1 MGPYLA
7 LGPLATPAAGG
18 PLVVVIPVSTPHYC
32 CETESIGVYAVAGCR
47 GLEKEARNWTCADID
62 PLAPFCLSQAALAA
76 GDSARVAK
84 DVYCG
89 TGGGMNEAV
98 CECSSD
104 VAPAPPTPAPRP
116 GFWASPAHKV
126 SLFYVPLHY
135 ILCESCSQFHSR
147 DKSLFY
153 FSKEEEKMTKKRCR
167 LAHFEAKEL
176 VEVPKEL
183 VVVHALASTLEAAL
197 RVRVVVPVAQSA
209 AEDRWRNIVH
219 GPWRVVL
226 RVDLRQHVGDEDVV
240 RETAHGVLLAP
251 TQRREML
258 LGRESREGGGST
270 RG

>member
-1 MGPYLA
+1 
-7 LGPLATPAAGG
+7 
-18 PLVVVIPVSTPHYC
+18 
-32 CETESIGVYAVAGCR
+32 
-47 GLEKEARNWTCADID
+47 
-62 PLAPFCLSQAALAA
+62 
-76 GDSARVAK
+76 
-84 DVYCG
+84 
-89 TGGGMNEAV
+89 
-98 CECSSD
+98 
-104 VAPAPPTPAPRP
+104 
-116 GFWASPAHKV
+116 
-126 SLFYVPLHY
+126 
-135 ILCESCSQFHSR
+135 
-147 DKSLFY
+147 
-153 FSKEEEKMTKKRCR
+153 MTKKRCR